1 MRQRL
6 GLIIMMSL
14 CLTGCHQASVHIP
27 TKQPQHFITTSVAKD
42 TNAQQLATFVDH
54 NFVQKAGV
62 ITSLGGAK
70 VGDDDASGAD
80 YLSESMGLWLL
91 HLVQTKQYDAFRTFY
106 TRAKAK
112 LYNGKN
118 FSYRLT
124 RPQDKRSRVNASADD
139 LRIMRALIAYDEAT
153 GTQHYRK
160 AVATLY
166 ANWAQGC
173 LPNGQLRD
181 FYDVRSHQA
190 TGQASLAYFD
200 LQTLRYLGGNT
211 KAYRQL
217 LSVVQHGYLG
227 DALPLYAASFN
238 WNDQSY
244 SSQDLNTSEALETVL
259 QLARVGKLKA
269 TTKAW
274 LAQRV
279 AQKHL
284 PNRMSI
290 TGNVVDASQ
299 SVGNW
304 ALVAQIFA
312 TLHDQVHYQQTMA
325 IIWAQQVKHGSLTGG
340 FGVVKSGE
348 AFSYNNLNVLLA
360 ADVKGAADANN

>member
-1 MRQRL
+1 MRQKL
-6 GLIIMMSL
+6 GLVIVLSL
-14 CLTGCHQASVHIP
+14 FLTGCHQATVHIP
-27 TKQPQHFITTSVAKD
+27 TKQPQNFITTSAASNAKAQHLAAFVAD
-42 TNAQQLATFVDH
+42 
-54 NFVQKAGV
+54 NFVQKSGV

-70 VGDDDASGAD
+70 VGNDDASGAD

-91 HLVQTKQYDAFRTFY
+91 HLIQTKQYDEFRTFY
-106 TRAKAK
+106 SRAKAK

-124 RPQDKRSRVNASADD
+124 RPNDKRSRVNATADD

-153 GTQHYRK
+153 GSTHYRK

-181 FYDVRSHQA
+181 FYDVRVHKA
-190 TGQASLAYFD
+190 TSQASLAYFD

-211 KAYRQL
+211 KHYRQL

-227 DALPLYAASFN
+227 DAFPMYAASYN
-238 WNDQSY
+238 WDDVAY
-244 SSQDLNTSEALETVL
+244 SSQNLNTSEALETVL

-274 LAQRV
+274 LIQRV
-279 AQKHL
+279 QKRDL
-284 PNRMSI
+284 PNRMTT
-290 TGNVVDASQ
+290 TGAIVDANQ
-299 SVGNW
+299 SVANW

-312 TLHDQVHYQQTMA
+312 AIHDGKHYDQTMA
-325 IIWAQQVKHGSLTGG
+325 LIWSQQVKSGPLIGG
-340 FGVVKSGE
+340 FGNGKTGE

-360 ADVKGAADANN
+360 ADLGRQAHD